1 MLWREGLT
9 AKAMHDSMP
18 YAPQVD
24 QRAALA
30 ALDGSRELLRDMAL
44 IFSEDAPLL
53 IAELHSALKAG
64 DASAVERA
72 IHSLKGMAATFYA
85 RPTVDL
91 IQRYETIAAQQK
103 LAEIRSSGAKEIESA
118 VKLLIDELASLGL
131 L

>member
-1 MLWREGLT
+1 
-9 AKAMHDSMP
+9 MHESMS

-24 QRAALA
+24 ERAALA

-53 IAELHSALKAG
+53 LAELHSALEAG
-64 DASAVERA
+64 DASAAERA

-85 RPTVDL
+85 RPTVEL
-91 IQRYETIAAQQK
+91 TQRYESIAAQQR

-118 VKLLIDELASLGL
+118 VKLLLDELASLGL